1 MENQAQNETKAL
13 DRLLDVNK
21 QMTTLSAGATVL
33 IATFLKDIF
42 PDTSPFF
49 YKVVAGVAFLIFF
62 GSIVFSIA
70 AMLAATSSG
79 FFKIEPANRPKAEQ
93 YTAEQYTQ
101 VAHGL
106 FVAAVIV
113 FAAIAYIA
121 VATR

>member
-1 MENQAQNETKAL
+1 MENQAQNETKDL

-62 GSIVFSIA
+62 ASIVFSIA

-79 FFKIEPANRPKAEQ
+79 LFNIESANRPKAER
-93 YTAEQYTQ
+93 YTR
-101 VAHGL
+101 VAHWL

-113 FAAIAYIA
+113 FAAIAYVA